1 MGILEGETIVLF
13 YGGLKTACVI
23 FAIGN
28 LELKKFLLKKASF
41 VRAYISSYLQ
51 DKKIALCHKKM
62 CEILYDSKNV
72 MSKIKALKAFF
83 YLKSIAPVRSIS
95 RAGHGYQICL
105 DSKIL
110 SSDI

>member
-13 YGGLKTACVI
+13 YGRLKTACVI

-51 DKKIALCHKKM
+51 DKTIALCHKKM

-72 MSKIKALKAFF
+72 MSKIKALSIFFILKALLQCVPDHALVTQ
-83 YLKSIAPVRSIS
+83 YNKVSLLKYA
-95 RAGHGYQICL
+95 
-105 DSKIL
+105 
-110 SSDI
+110 